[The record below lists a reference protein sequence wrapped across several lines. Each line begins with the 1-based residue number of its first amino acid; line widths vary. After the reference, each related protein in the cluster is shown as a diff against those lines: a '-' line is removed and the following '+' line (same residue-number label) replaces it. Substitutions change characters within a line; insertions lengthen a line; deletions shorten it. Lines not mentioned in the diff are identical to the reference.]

1 MGLGGVELVI
11 AIEETFGI
19 TISDADAEGLVTPRI
34 LIDYVI
40 SAVGSAPKA
49 RPCLSQRAFHRVRMS
64 LVHSTGVRSRDISLN
79 TKIRKLFPKSMRVD
93 NWQSFREV
101 SGLADLPN
109 LRFGRG
115 VIFAPTTVNCLVGQE
130 VTRMAEELN
139 DKSDWSDDEV
149 RSVVMMIISE
159 QLGVKKFSDG
169 DEFVRDLGLG

>member
-1 MGLGGVELVI
+1 
-11 AIEETFGI
+11 
-19 TISDADAEGLVTPRI
+19 
-34 LIDYVI
+34 
-40 SAVGSAPKA
+40 
-49 RPCLSQRAFHRVRMS
+49 MS

-130 VTRMAEELN
+130 VTRMSEELN

-169 DEFVRDLGLG
+169 DEFVGDLGLG